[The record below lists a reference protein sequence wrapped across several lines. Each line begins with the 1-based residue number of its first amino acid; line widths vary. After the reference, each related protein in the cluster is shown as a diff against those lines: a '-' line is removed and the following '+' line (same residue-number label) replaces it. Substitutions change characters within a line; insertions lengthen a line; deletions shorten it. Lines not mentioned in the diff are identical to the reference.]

1 MMASTLAAHQAEF
14 MAHADARL
22 SLGKRLIGY
31 GGKCIYLE
39 AMEKIK
45 REIEDETGVQGY
57 LQGPADIE
65 AAFTTHE
72 TSNW

>member
-1 MMASTLAAHQAEF
+1 MMASTLAAHQSEF
-14 MAHADARL
+14 MARADARVE
-22 SLGKRLIGY
+22 LGKEIKRIR
-31 GGKCIYLE
+31 GKCIYLE

-45 REIEDETGVQGY
+45 REIEEETGQGY